1 MPYQTLAASILH
13 MVAKGELK
21 LSLVGSDEVKRQGGY
36 GAARPCR
43 PTDKTQDFKI
53 QETREEAAS

>member
-1 MPYQTLAASILH
+1 

-36 GAARPCR
+36 GAARR
-43 PTDKTQDFKI
+43 SKTSAGKKNG
-53 QETREEAAS
+53 EGL